1 VGTTKLRRIGVSVS
15 HTYCEYGRLEVW
27 SLKVEKRLLSFSQN
41 ELLRRQGLPEP
52 DLVDL
57 SSEEEG
63 GDFDGNGLFQLL

>member
-1 VGTTKLRRIGVSVS
+1 M
-15 HTYCEYGRLEVW
+15 EVW
-27 SLKVEKRLLSFSQN
+27 NLKVEKRLLSFSQN